1 MTKRALAIS
10 AFCFLLSAL
19 AYGQEQPPT
28 NAYTPIQ
35 PVPLGD
41 VLLNLPTS
49 HISGPKTWEVKFTHR
64 FNQSIDQGSLSD
76 RLHSLFGL
84 DSNADVGLG
93 LSYVFHPRWQ
103 VSIYRANAMDD
114 IEVGLKY
121 IAIQQADAIPFSA
134 ALRFGGDYRTEQDLE
149 DRTSFFAQAVL
160 SHEFGRR
167 AEIFIVPTYATNA
180 GRAVSTTGSQALFE
194 HAFNVP
200 IGGAFMI
207 SNGLS
212 IVGELYPVN
221 HDLPDALD
229 ADFGWAVG
237 FKRAIGGHHFEILLT
252 NSNATHVDQ
261 YITSTYMGSPLHR
274 GDIHLGFNIERRF

>member
-10 AFCFLLSAL
+10 AFCFLLSAF
-19 AYGQEQPPT
+19 AGAQEQPPT

-114 IEVGLKY
+114 IELGLKY
-121 IAIQQADAIPFSA
+121 IAIQQAEAIPFSA

-180 GRAVSTTGSQALFE
+180 GRAVSAGGSQALFQ

-200 IGGAFMI
+200 IGGAIMV

-237 FKRAIGGHHFEILLT
+237 LKRAIGGHHFEILLT